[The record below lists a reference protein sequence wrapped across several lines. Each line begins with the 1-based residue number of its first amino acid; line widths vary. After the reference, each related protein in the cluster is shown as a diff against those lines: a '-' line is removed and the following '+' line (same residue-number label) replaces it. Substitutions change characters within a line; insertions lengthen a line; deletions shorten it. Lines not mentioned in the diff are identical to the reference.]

1 MMITEVT
8 IFDHDDEKSSTY
20 DYAKVENYLYDPY
33 RLFKPQAVLP
43 AISVVLCVLLHINR
57 HTFVALYLNNRIK
70 KDKKEII
77 SGGKNEFQEE
87 LKDFLIEDKITSYNI
102 LRNKNYRVMF
112 LNYLDFYDIHSDE
125 I

>member
-112 LNYLDFYDIHSDE
+112 LNYLDFYDIHSDD

>member
-70 KDKKEII
+70 KDKKEIL
-77 SGGKNEFQEE
+77 SGGKNDFQEE